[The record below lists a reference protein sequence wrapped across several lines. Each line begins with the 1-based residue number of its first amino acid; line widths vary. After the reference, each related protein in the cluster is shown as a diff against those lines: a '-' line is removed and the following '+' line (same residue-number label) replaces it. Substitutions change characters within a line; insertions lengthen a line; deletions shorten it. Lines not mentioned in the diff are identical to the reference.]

1 MMGKLQTMREVL
13 AYELNCWLQLTD
25 EDEQYQAKNSNLPRL
40 ERQSRFLVRR
50 GKEYIWRER

>member
-1 MMGKLQTMREVL
+1 MGKLQTMREVL

-25 EDEQYQAKNSNLPRL
+25 AEEQYQVKSSDLPRL

-50 GKEYIWRER
+50 G